1 MVWLESREVIT
12 AFVDGRL
19 AGASQIMNAPDFDE
33 CLTHVPSAPTGP
45 GPKKTID
52 MALCAG
58 HAVICNL
65 GHGNFTIALL
75 CYDRGV
81 LKYDPELAPDREA
94 LQQVADAVH
103 QRRLCAYK
111 QYVLQH
117 GHPSDLGSYGKLHD
131 AGEVAVPAELRAD
144 MERLRAL
151 VCERDAVVLRLRAQ
165 AAGARGSAIG
175 FTSEQVTEVANGTHA
190 ARVTAAGRKTF
201 RGKED
206 PARIEQFETFLVEQ
220 HDLIA
225 RRHPY
230 PHHMYRP
237 DDMRSGAEGSE
248 SSTPD
253 SSSCRRAVS
262 GRSARMG
269 WPITNGAL
277 QRSVL
282 RTQPPGGSVCS
293 LRTMPLP
300 NSRTRTSLRRSQS
313 RSDTVH
319 VVGRP
324 QLDPSRSESRIW
336 ATIAGSARTGTTF

>member
-19 AGASQIMNAPDFDE
+19 AEASQFMNAPDFDE

-52 MALCAG
+52 MALYAG

-81 LKYDPELAPDREA
+81 LKYDPQLAQDREA
-94 LQQVADAVH
+94 LQQVADAAH
-103 QRRLCAYK
+103 QRRLGAYK
-111 QYVLQH
+111 THVMAH
-117 GHPSDLGSYGKLHD
+117 GYPSNLELFGRLHD
-131 AGEVAVPAELRAD
+131 AGEAAIPSDMRAEL
-144 MERLRAL
+144 ERLRAL
-151 VCERDAVVLRLRAQ
+151 VREREAVILRLRAQ

-175 FTSEQVTEVANGTHA
+175 FTSEQATEVANDTHA
-190 ARVTAAGRKTF
+190 ARVTAVGKKTF

-206 PARIEQFETFLVEQ
+206 PVRIQQFETFLVEQ

-237 DDMRSGAEGSE
+237 DDMSLEEWRGWFGKLD
-248 SSTPD
+248 P
-253 SSSCRRAVS
+253 
-262 GRSARMG
+262 GQQLMSARRVG
-269 WPITNGAL
+269 KERKNGMADYE
-277 QRSVL
+277 R
-282 RTQPPGGSVCS
+282 CF
-293 LRTMPLP
+293 
-300 NSRTRTSLRRSQS
+300 
-313 RSDTVH
+313 
-319 VVGRP
+319 
-324 QLDPSRSESRIW
+324 
-336 ATIAGSARTGTTF
+336 AA